1 MAGAKVKQ
9 KKRKKKTSSKYT
21 YLGCPL
27 THNRTPWCFR
37 MCSPD
42 EGGHGYC
49 GRVAPHSLQGA
60 IGKSIAKFKKKKES
74 VHFEKLERMHK
85 RGASSAEFKSSAQVS
100 SGSAEV
106 TVRVQK
112 KHLNAVGVVDSAV
125 YYKAL
130 SDAAGLAVASLIKDA
145 LVVGVSFNTI
155 ITHPVDRGSLTAKA
169 SFLTEADEL
178 FLAEAILTDKDGQEV
193 GRGRGSFMK
202 TTAALNEDIGY
213 K

>member
-1 MAGAKVKQ
+1 MAGTRVTQ
-9 KKRKKKTSSKYT
+9 KKRKKRSTAKYT

-37 MCSPD
+37 LCTPD

-60 IGKSIAKFKKKKES
+60 IGKSIAKFKKKKDGL
-74 VHFEKLERMHK
+74 HFEKLERMHE
-85 RGASSAEFKSSAQVS
+85 RGAISAQFKATARVS
-100 SGSAEV
+100 SGTAEV
-106 TVRVQK
+106 TIPIRK
-112 KHLNAVGVVDSAV
+112 KHFNAVGVVDSAL

-130 SDAAGLAVASLIKDA
+130 HDAAGLAVASLIKDA

-155 ITHPVDRGSLTAKA
+155 VTHPVERGTLTARAK
-169 SFLTEADEL
+169 FLTEADDL
-178 FLAEAILTDKDGQEV
+178 YMAEAILTDGDGQEV
-193 GRGRGSFMK
+193 GRGRGSFMR
-202 TTAALNEDIGY
+202 TTATLSEDIGY